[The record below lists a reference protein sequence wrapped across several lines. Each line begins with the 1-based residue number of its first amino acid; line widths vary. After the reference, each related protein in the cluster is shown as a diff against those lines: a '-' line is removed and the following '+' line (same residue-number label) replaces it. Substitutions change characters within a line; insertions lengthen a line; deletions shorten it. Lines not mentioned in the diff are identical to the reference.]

1 MAITTNTTQSIKQT
15 SSVLAPKCEATQKNM
30 KKLCREAGLGED
42 AKLVKVTIPRIPG
55 SFDDVVFAG
64 LNGTAFYF
72 LRGQSVNMPEAVQ
85 QMLTDCGVL

>member
-42 AKLVKVTIPRIPG
+42 AKMVQVTIPRIPG
-55 SFDDVVFAG
+55 SYDDVVFAG

-72 LRGQSVNMPEAVQ
+72 LRGQKVSMPEAVQ
-85 QMLTDCGVL
+85 QMLVNCGVL